1 MEATRLRHRRLV
13 GTQPPPPAV
22 HEHLFAHDDAEEA
35 AYIAQATAASEASIV
50 DMLRRN
56 AEEIAAQMAV
66 HRAREERERAAKRAR
81 VEDAVVLDN
90 DDE

>member
-1 MEATRLRHRRLV
+1 M
-13 GTQPPPPAV
+13 
-22 HEHLFAHDDAEEA
+22 HEHLFAHDDAEEV

-66 HRAREERERAAKRAR
+66 HRAREARERAANRAR
-81 VEDAVVLDN
+81 MDN
-90 DDE
+90 DSDDSK